1 MQGDIIHKHAP
12 TQTPTRMHTH
22 RKFTQAHTKL
32 GECYSTPVQRR
43 EGQLVCR
50 ISAIFYPVMR
60 VRVFEPSFP
69 PYNVVADADKKH
81 TIISLFM
88 QLVSPCMA
96 DAAAAFRASQ

>member
-60 VRVFEPSFP
+60 VRVCSSPLSP
-69 PYNVVADADKKH
+69 LIMWSQMQTKS
-81 TIISLFM
+81 TQSSLF
-88 QLVSPCMA
+88 LCS
-96 DAAAAFRASQ
+96 